1 MIYPLAECLTSPIE
15 IECSINS
22 LRLSISAIKEIILK
36 CIDERLKRLFVY
48 ELEIGQGYPKL
59 GTFLKVYH
67 SGFRD
72 LILKF
77 IKD

>member
-1 MIYPLAECLTSPIE
+1 M
-15 IECSINS
+15 
-22 LRLSISAIKEIILK
+22 
-36 CIDERLKRLFVY
+36 CIDERLKRLFSY

-59 GTFLKVYH
+59 GTFLKAYH

>member
-1 MIYPLAECLTSPIE
+1 M
-15 IECSINS
+15 
-22 LRLSISAIKEIILK
+22 KEIILK